1 MTATLQSYLYFV
13 IGGIS
18 RDPIDIGRL
27 SSILRSIESA
37 GSAVG
42 YGLTARKTLSQLVPL
57 GIDVGFFGF
66 STIIGWWSIREIGVS
81 ISGGYD
87 VKLAIGDSTA
97 TSSTTE
103 VALPSVKQ
111 TALAKGEAS
120 LGPQ

>member
-1 MTATLQSYLYFV
+1 MTANLQSYLYFA

-18 RDPIDIGRL
+18 RNPLDIGRL

-57 GIDVGFFGF
+57 GIDVGFFGV
-66 STIIGWWSIREIGVS
+66 STLIGWFSIREIGHT

-87 VKLAIGDSTA
+87 GKVAGEPSVA
-97 TSSTTE
+97 SSTTE

-111 TALAKGEAS
+111 TALVKGEAS
-120 LGPQ
+120 HGPK